1 MDEREVIA
9 LVEKRER
16 AVRRLRRAIG
26 ACRQAELTDEEIL
39 QVVRPL
45 LLPDD
50 DQVLLEGSLFDRL
63 DDRDASDL
71 IRIVYG
77 ALAEGATFSFPIVRR
92 RREEILELCA
102 GAGIGNGNVAI
113 TAEAQSL
120 RVVIAKLQS

>member
-16 AVRRLRRAIG
+16 TVRRLRRAIG
-26 ACRQAELTDEEIL
+26 ACRQAELTAEEVL
-39 QVVRPL
+39 RVVRPL

-63 DDRDASDL
+63 DDRDAADL

-92 RREEILELCA
+92 RREEILGLCA
-102 GAGIGNGNVAI
+102 DAGIGNGNVAI
-113 TAEAQSL
+113 TVEAHSL
-120 RVVIAKLQS
+120 RVVIAKLQ